1 MFHIDSQLSL
11 EDFHPDVRRCAH
23 TGRAESDGTGSSAR
37 ERDQLSEIRESSVAP
52 GDQHVGLLRQRCDR
66 DEVLEGIVWEI
77 ERERRTVR
85 VGARAHEHRMAV
97 RWRCRH
103 HGRTYRASR
112 TGLVLQ
118 RDGMSP
124 SVGKGAGE
132 GAPDEVG
139 AATGAERLDE
149 LHRAIRERVHG
160 RRQHVEMLRQQFDT
174 HDRMPVRQPT
184 MTRSTRG

>member
-139 AATGAERLDE
+139 PPPGPNGSMSCTGPSGNAFTAADNTSRCY
-149 LHRAIRERVHG
+149 VSS
-160 RRQHVEMLRQQFDT
+160 
-174 HDRMPVRQPT
+174 
-184 MTRSTRG
+184 STRTTGCRFDSRR